1 MSMSL
6 EIYLTVF
13 ITVAIVLLIICGVF
27 LIKLMVELSRL
38 TNSLNDIAT
47 VVKSDLEPTIKEV
60 KLTLKSINSIVQEAD
75 KKVSDFSGIATK
87 LLGATSVALTS
98 VKGLTGSFWKGLS
111 AGMNLFKKH

>member
-1 MSMSL
+1 MSLTL
-6 EIYLTVF
+6 EIYITVF
-13 ITVAIVLLIICGVF
+13 ITVAVVLMIICGVF
-27 LIKLMVELSRL
+27 LIKLMIELSKL

-60 KLTLKSINSIVQEAD
+60 QTALKSINSIVHEAD

-87 LLGATSVALTS
+87 VLGAASLAVTG

-111 AGMNLFKKH
+111 AGMSMFKKH